1 MSPRAAPVP
10 LLIACALGIERLA
23 LRGRGHGGAGDPVT
37 VLRTGIGPAAAE
49 RSVTRALAGPALRDA
64 AVLATGFCAGLA
76 PG

>member
-23 LRGRGHGGAGDPVT
+23 LRGRGHGAGDPVT

-49 RSVTRALAGPALRDA
+49 RTVSRVSVRAGPVRYSSSSMS
-64 AVLATGFCAGLA
+64 
-76 PG
+76 